1 MPVTQTSFPPSPCTI
16 NIHKFSS
23 LISERLIHYQVTQLR
38 GQTMIW
44 VGEGDPV
51 LSSLAAGVPGPDCPS
66 TSLFGGGD
74 QSTML
79 AGRLAKKLN
88 KQVFVSYNVAD
99 DLLTTPQVIERLVEE
114 IKKFPEKF

>member
-88 KQVFVSYNVAD
+88 KQVTGAY
-99 DLLTTPQVIERLVEE
+99 
-114 IKKFPEKF
+114 